1 LDDLSQLK
9 MTDQSKQD
17 TQDTEQ
23 TPEINLAPGPTAP
36 LRIAGRYEVV
46 TTLTGGMGIVYLCRD
61 HVTNQA
67 VALKTFK
74 PEYLSHRLARD
85 LFLREGTMWVE
96 LGSHPHI
103 VRAHRVER
111 IGDGREVYLVLEWVV
126 EPKGKGGPSL
136 RSWLFPGKPLTIEE
150 SLLISLQVARGMKY
164 AVSKIPRLVH
174 RDLKPENILIGFDKI
189 AKVTDFG
196 LASTISG
203 VSEQLG
209 VNSPAGENRQRTQVT
224 QGVVGT
230 PLYMPPEQWQHETLD
245 ERADIYALGCILYEM
260 LTGHVAAEGE
270 TQDELRQVHLSG
282 RIKPP
287 PPSMPKEVITIL
299 QSMLAPEPERRFR
312 NWRNVEGALVGA
324 YTAVTG
330 KEAPVAQIITDVTR
344 EDRIAA
350 GESYNMMG
358 LSYLDIGKL
367 SVAVMYFEQAVNVA
381 RAEESAELEGVS
393 LGNLGL
399 AYVAMGYVDR
409 ALEFFDE
416 HLSVAHKLGD
426 QTEECRALGNLG
438 RAYRRM
444 GKQEEAIRL
453 HERELA
459 IARKLNDQF
468 KEAVALY
475 SLGETYL
482 ENGDVPHAVTL
493 FKKSLTLAREN
504 GDRAR
509 VRSVLNGMGRVYLDS
524 NDIKEAAALFRQ
536 SLEIAR
542 EMGDRIGEGVALG
555 SLGDLYRQ
563 TGKPDRAI
571 ELYDIALTISQES
584 NDHRRELSNLNRL
597 GDIYFELKK
606 FGDARDHYEAALT
619 IAQEV
624 GDKIS
629 EMKSFE
635 TVADAYQMLG
645 DYMHAASLYRRMNAL
660 AQDMKDEDAEQR
672 ALYKLGIAYESWGD
686 LRRTINYFK
695 QHLAISQEKEDD
707 AAELKMLIRLGDLL
721 DRTKQLKPAIK
732 MFELY
737 LAKAREMELPAAI
750 GRGLNR
756 LGDMS
761 RLRLE
766 LEQAVDLY
774 KEALDLAQAQ
784 EDTTAELTAL
794 ANLGVAYTDQ
804 GKKWQAIRNADKALA
819 LARSTKSGKNLA
831 WTYYK
836 YALILFKQEKWVKVF
851 PYAEKA
857 ADLFERLGNEEMLE
871 KSEAL
876 RKEAETEQRKKRSS
890 GFLF

>member
-1 LDDLSQLK
+1 MQ
-9 MTDQSKQD
+9 DQSKQNS
-17 TQDTEQ
+17 ER
-23 TPEINLAPGPTAP
+23 TPEPTASPGPTSA

-61 HVTNQA
+61 HHSNLP

-126 EPKGKGGPSL
+126 QPKGKDTPSL
-136 RSWLFPGKPLTIEE
+136 RSWLWPGKPLPLDQ
-150 SLLISLQVARGMKY
+150 SLLFALQVARGMEY
-164 AVSKIPRLVH
+164 AVGKIVGLVH
-174 RDLKPENILIGFDKI
+174 RDLKPENILIGYDEI

-209 VNSPAGENRQRTQVT
+209 LDLSGGGNRQRTQVT

-230 PLYMPPEQWQHETLD
+230 PLYMAPEQWRHETLD
-245 ERADIYALGCILYEM
+245 QRADIYALGCILYEM

-270 TQDELRQVHLSG
+270 DQDELRQIHLAG

-287 PPSMPKEVITIL
+287 PATLPKEVVTVL
-299 QSMLAPEPERRFR
+299 RALLAPERERRLR
-312 NWRNVEGALVGA
+312 NWHDVEAALSSV

-330 KEAPVAQIITDVTR
+330 KKAPVSQTISDVTR

-350 GESYNMMG
+350 GESYNTMG

-367 SVAVMYFEQAVNVA
+367 GVAVMYFEQAVSVA
-381 RAEESAELEGVS
+381 RTEESDELEAMA

-399 AYVAMGYVDR
+399 AYVAMGYINR
-409 ALEFFDE
+409 AIEFFE
-416 HLSVAHKLGD
+416 EQMAIAHKLGD
-426 QTEECRALGNLG
+426 QAQECRALGSLG
-438 RAYRRM
+438 RAFRRL

-459 IARKLNDQF
+459 IARKLGDRPR
-468 KEAVALY
+468 EAVALD
-475 SLGETYL
+475 SLGETYR
-482 ENGDVPHAVTL
+482 EWGDVPQAVS
-493 FKKSLTLAREN
+493 FYKKSLGIAREI
-504 GDRAR
+504 GDNAR
-509 VRSVLNGMGRVYLDS
+509 VRSILNGMGRVYLDS
-524 NDIKEAAALFRQ
+524 DDIKEAAALFRQ

-542 EMGDRIGEGVALG
+542 DMGDRIGEGVALG
-555 SLGDLYRQ
+555 SLGDLHCKTQ
-563 TGKPDRAI
+563 KADRAI
-571 ELYDIALTISQES
+571 ELYKLALTISQES
-584 NDHRRELSNLNRL
+584 NDRRKELRNLHRL
-597 GDIYFELKK
+597 GEIYFELQQP
-606 FGDARDHYEAALT
+606 GEARDYFEAALAM
-619 IAQEV
+619 AQEV
-624 GDKIS
+624 GDKTN
-629 EMKSFE
+629 EMRHFE
-635 TVADAYQMLG
+635 NVADTYIALG
-645 DYMHAASLYRRMNAL
+645 DYMHAASLYRRMHAL
-660 AQDMKDEDAEQR
+660 AQDMKDAAAEQR
-672 ALYKLGIAYESWGD
+672 ALYKLGIAYENWGD

-695 QHLAISQEKEDD
+695 QHLAISQGMNDRT
-707 AAELKMLIRLGDLL
+707 AELKMLIRLGDLY
-721 DRTKQLKPAIK
+721 DRTKQIKPAIE

-737 LAKAREMELPAAI
+737 LAQARAAGLPRAI

-761 RLRLE
+761 RIRLD
-766 LEQAVDLY
+766 LDRAVELY
-774 KEALDLAQAQ
+774 KEALDLAQEQ
-784 EDTTAELTAL
+784 NDPTAELTAL
-794 ANLGVAYTDQ
+794 ANLGLVYTDQ
-804 GKKWQAIRNADKALA
+804 GKKWQAIRHADKALV

-851 PYAEKA
+851 PHAEKA
-857 ADLFERLGNEEMLE
+857 AELFDRLGNEEMAE
-871 KSEAL
+871 KAQAL
-876 RKEAETEQRKKRSS
+876 RDDAVTEQQKKRSS

>member
-1 LDDLSQLK
+1 MQ
-9 MTDQSKQD
+9 DQSKKD
-17 TQDTEQ
+17 SEQ
-23 TPEINLAPGPTAP
+23 TPEPTRVPGPTAP
-36 LRIAGRYEVV
+36 LRIANRYEVV

-61 HVTNQA
+61 HATNQA

-96 LGSHPHI
+96 LGAYPHI

-136 RSWLFPGKPLTIEE
+136 RSWLYPGKPLPLDQ
-150 SLLISLQVARGMKY
+150 SLLFALQVARGMKY
-164 AVSKIPRLVH
+164 AVNKIAGLIH
-174 RDLKPENILIGFDKI
+174 RDLKPENILIGFDGI

-209 VNSPAGENRQRTQVT
+209 LNTPAGESRQRTQVT

-230 PLYMPPEQWQHETLD
+230 PLYMAPEQWRHEPLD

-260 LTGHVAAEGE
+260 ITGNVAAEGE
-270 TQDELRQVHLSG
+270 TQDDLRQVHLSG

-287 PPSMPKEVITIL
+287 PASLPKEVVTIL
-299 QSMLAPEPERRFR
+299 RAMLALERERRFR
-312 NWRNVEGALVGA
+312 NWYDVEVALAGT

-330 KEAPVAQIITDVTR
+330 KEAPVAQMRTDITKA
-344 EDRIAA
+344 DRIAV
-350 GESYNMMG
+350 GESFNMMG

-367 SVAVMYFEQAVNVA
+367 SVAVMYFEQVVSVA
-381 RAEESAELEGVS
+381 RTEESAELEGVG

-409 ALEFFDE
+409 ALEFFEE
-416 HLSVAHKLGD
+416 HLSIAHKLDD
-426 QTEECRALGNLG
+426 QAEECRALGNLG
-438 RAYRRM
+438 RAYRRL
-444 GKQEEAIRL
+444 GKQEDAIRL

-459 IARKLNDQF
+459 IARKLNDRF

-475 SLGETYL
+475 NLGETYR
-482 ENGDVPHAVTL
+482 EYGDVPQAVSL
-493 FKKSLTLAREN
+493 FKKSLAISREI

-509 VRSVLNGMGRVYLDS
+509 VRSILNGMGSVYLDS

-536 SLEIAR
+536 SLEIAK

-555 SLGDLYRQ
+555 SLGDLYRK
-563 TGKPDRAI
+563 TGKPDRAV
-571 ELYDIALTISQES
+571 ELYNLALTVSQES
-584 NDHRRELSNLNRL
+584 NDRRREMRNLNRL
-597 GDIYFELKK
+597 GDIYFEMNQ
-606 FGDARDHYEAALT
+606 FGEARDHYEAALVM
-619 IAQEV
+619 AQEV
-624 GDKIS
+624 GDKTS

-635 TVADAYQMLG
+635 TVADSYQQLG
-645 DYMHAASLYRRMNAL
+645 DYMHAASLYRRMYAL
-660 AQDMKDEDAEQR
+660 AQDMKDADAEQR
-672 ALYKLGIAYESWGD
+672 ALFKLGIAYESWGD

-695 QHLAISQEKEDD
+695 QHLVISQEKGDR
-707 AAELKMLIRLGDLL
+707 AAELEMFARLGDLY
-721 DRTKQLKPAIK
+721 DRTKQIKPAIE

-737 LAKAREMELPAAI
+737 LAQAREMEQPEAI
-750 GRGLNR
+750 GHGLNR
-756 LGDMS
+756 LGDMC
-761 RLRLE
+761 RIRLE
-766 LEQAVDLY
+766 LDQAVDLY
-774 KEALDLAQAQ
+774 KEALDLAHAQ
-784 EDTTAELTAL
+784 GDSTAELTAL
-794 ANLGVAYTDQ
+794 ANLGLVSTDQ
-804 GKKWQAIRNADKALA
+804 GKKWQAIRYADRALA

-851 PYAEKA
+851 PHAEKA
-857 ADLFERLGNEEMLE
+857 ADLFERLGHVEMAE
-871 KSEAL
+871 KAQALRSEA
-876 RKEAETEQRKKRSS
+876 EAEQIKKRSS

>member
-1 LDDLSQLK
+1 MQ
-9 MTDQSKQD
+9 DQSKQNS
-17 TQDTEQ
+17 EQ
-23 TPEINLAPGPTAP
+23 TPEPTVIPGATAP

-61 HVTNQA
+61 HATNQA

-136 RSWLFPGKPLTIEE
+136 RSWLYPGQPLPLDQ
-150 SLLISLQVARGMKY
+150 SLLFTLQVARGMKY
-164 AVSKIPRLVH
+164 AVNKIPGLIH
-174 RDLKPENILIGFDKI
+174 RDLKPENILIGYDGI

-209 VNSPAGENRQRTQVT
+209 LNTPAGENRQRTQVT

-230 PLYMPPEQWQHETLD
+230 PLYMPPEQWLHEPLD
-245 ERADIYALGCILYEM
+245 ERADIYALGCILYE
-260 LTGHVAAEGE
+260 LITGHVAAEGE

-287 PPSMPKEVITIL
+287 PASMPKEVVTIL
-299 QSMLAPEPERRFR
+299 QAMLAPERERRFR
-312 NWRNVEGALVGA
+312 NWHDVEVAVAGA
-324 YTAVTG
+324 YTAVSG
-330 KEAPVAQIITDVTR
+330 KEAPLAQVRTDITR

-367 SVAVMYFEQAVNVA
+367 SVAVMYFEQAVGVG
-381 RAEESAELEGVS
+381 RAEESAKLEGVGLS
-393 LGNLGL
+393 NLGQ

-409 ALEFFDE
+409 ALEFFEE
-416 HLSVAHKLGD
+416 HLSIAHKLDD
-426 QTEECRALGNLG
+426 QAEECRALGNLG
-438 RAYRRM
+438 RAYRRL

-475 SLGETYL
+475 SLGETYR
-482 ENGDVPHAVTL
+482 EYGDVPQAVSL
-493 FKKSLTLAREN
+493 FKKSLTISREI

-509 VRSVLNGMGRVYLDS
+509 VRSILNGMGRVYLDS

-542 EMGDRIGEGVALG
+542 EMGDRIGEGIALG
-555 SLGDLYRQ
+555 SLGDLYRK

-571 ELYDIALTISQES
+571 ELYNLALTISQES
-584 NDHRRELSNLNRL
+584 NDRRRELRNLNRL
-597 GDIYFELKK
+597 GDIYTEMKQ
-606 FGDARDHYEAALT
+606 FGDARDHYEATLS

-624 GDKIS
+624 GDKTS

-635 TVADAYQMLG
+635 TVADSYQQLG
-645 DYMHAASLYRRMNAL
+645 DYMHAASLYRRMFAL
-660 AQDMKDEDAEQR
+660 SQDMKDEDAEQR
-672 ALYKLGIAYESWGD
+672 ALYKLGVAYESWGD

-695 QHLAISQEKEDD
+695 QHLTISQQKEDRV
-707 AAELKMLIRLGDLL
+707 AELEMFARLGDLY
-721 DRTKQLKPAIK
+721 DRTKQIKPAIE

-737 LAKAREMELPAAI
+737 LAQAREMELPQAI
-750 GRGLNR
+750 GHGLNR
-756 LGDMS
+756 LGDMC
-761 RLRLE
+761 RIRLE
-766 LEQAVDLY
+766 LDQAVDLY
-774 KEALDLAQAQ
+774 KEALDLAQEQGDSA
-784 EDTTAELTAL
+784 AELTTL
-794 ANLGVAYTDQ
+794 ANLGLAYTDQ
-804 GKKWQAIRNADKALA
+804 GKKWQAIRYADKALT

-851 PYAEKA
+851 PHAEKA
-857 ADLFERLGNEEMLE
+857 ADLFDRLGDDAMAE
-871 KSEAL
+871 KAQTL
-876 RKEAETEQRKKRSS
+876 RDEAEAEQLKKRSS

>member
-1 LDDLSQLK
+1 MQ
-9 MTDQSKQD
+9 DQSKKD
-17 TQDTEQ
+17 SEQ
-23 TPEINLAPGPTAP
+23 TPEPTIVPGPTAP
-36 LRIAGRYEVV
+36 LRIANRYEVV

-61 HVTNQA
+61 HATNQA

-96 LGSHPHI
+96 LGAHPHI

-136 RSWLFPGKPLTIEE
+136 RSWLYPGKPLPLDQ
-150 SLLISLQVARGMKY
+150 SLLFALQVARGMKY
-164 AVSKIPRLVH
+164 AVNKIAGLIH
-174 RDLKPENILIGFDKI
+174 RDLKPENILIGFDGI

-209 VNSPAGENRQRTQVT
+209 LNTPAGESRQRTQVT

-230 PLYMPPEQWQHETLD
+230 PLYMAPEQWRHEPLD

-260 LTGHVAAEGE
+260 ITGNVAAEGDN
-270 TQDELRQVHLSG
+270 QDDLRQVHLLG

-287 PPSMPKEVITIL
+287 PASLPKEVVTIL
-299 QSMLAPEPERRFR
+299 RAMLALERERRFR
-312 NWRNVEGALVGA
+312 NWYDVEVALAGT

-330 KEAPVAQIITDVTR
+330 KEAPVAQMRTDITR
-344 EDRIAA
+344 ADRIAV
-350 GESYNMMG
+350 GESFNMMG

-367 SVAVMYFEQAVNVA
+367 SVAVMYFEQVVSVA
-381 RAEESAELEGVS
+381 RAEESAELEGVG

-409 ALEFFDE
+409 ALEFFEE
-416 HLSVAHKLGD
+416 HLSIAHKLDD
-426 QTEECRALGNLG
+426 QAEECRALGNLG
-438 RAYRRM
+438 RAYRRL
-444 GKQEEAIRL
+444 GKQEDAIRF

-459 IARKLNDQF
+459 IARKLNDRF

-475 SLGETYL
+475 SLGETYR
-482 ENGDVPHAVTL
+482 EYGDIPQAVSL
-493 FKKSLTLAREN
+493 FKKSLAISREI

-509 VRSVLNGMGRVYLDS
+509 VRSILNGMGRVYLDS

-536 SLEIAR
+536 SLEIAK

-555 SLGDLYRQ
+555 SLGDLYRK
-563 TGKPDRAI
+563 TGKPDRAV
-571 ELYDIALTISQES
+571 ELYNLALTISQES
-584 NDHRRELSNLNRL
+584 NDRRREMRNLNRL
-597 GDIYFELKK
+597 GDIYFEMNQ
-606 FGDARDHYEAALT
+606 FGEARDHYEAALVM
-619 IAQEV
+619 AQEV
-624 GDKIS
+624 GDKTS

-635 TVADAYQMLG
+635 TVADSYQQLG
-645 DYMHAASLYRRMNAL
+645 DYMHAASLYRRMYAL
-660 AQDMKDEDAEQR
+660 AQDMKDADAEQR
-672 ALYKLGIAYESWGD
+672 ALFKLGIAYESWGD

-695 QHLAISQEKEDD
+695 QHLVISQEKGDR
-707 AAELKMLIRLGDLL
+707 AAELEMFARLGDLY
-721 DRTKQLKPAIK
+721 DRTKQIKPAIE

-737 LAKAREMELPAAI
+737 LAQAREMERPEAI
-750 GRGLNR
+750 GHGLNR
-756 LGDMS
+756 LGDMC
-761 RLRLE
+761 RIRLE
-766 LEQAVDLY
+766 LDQAVDLY

-784 EDTTAELTAL
+784 GDSMAELTAL
-794 ANLGVAYTDQ
+794 ANLGLAYTDQ
-804 GKKWQAIRNADKALA
+804 GKKWQAIRYADRALA

-851 PYAEKA
+851 PHAEKA
-857 ADLFERLGNEEMLE
+857 ADLFERLGDEEMAERAQALR
-871 KSEAL
+871 SEA
-876 RKEAETEQRKKRSS
+876 EAEQLKKRSS

>member
-1 LDDLSQLK
+1 MQ
-9 MTDQSKQD
+9 DQSQ
-17 TQDTEQ
+17 QNSEQ
-23 TPEINLAPGPTAP
+23 IPDPTIAPGPTAP

-61 HVTNQA
+61 HATNQA

-74 PEYLSHRLARD
+74 PEFLSHRLARD

-136 RSWLFPGKPLTIEE
+136 RSWLYPGQPLPLEQ
-150 SLLISLQVARGMKY
+150 SLLFTLQVARGMKY
-164 AVSKIPRLVH
+164 AVNKIPGLIH
-174 RDLKPENILIGFDKI
+174 RDLKPENILIGYDGI

-209 VNSPAGENRQRTQVT
+209 LNTPAGENRQRTQVT
-224 QGVVGT
+224 QGIVGT
-230 PLYMPPEQWQHETLD
+230 PLYMPPEQWLHEPLD
-245 ERADIYALGCILYEM
+245 ERADIYALGCILYE
-260 LTGHVAAEGE
+260 LITGNVAAEGE
-270 TQDELRQVHLSG
+270 TQDELRAVHLSG

-287 PPSMPKEVITIL
+287 PASMPNEVVTIL
-299 QSMLAPEPERRFR
+299 QAMLATDRERRFR
-312 NWRNVEGALVGA
+312 NWQDVEVAVAGA
-324 YTAVTG
+324 YTAVSG
-330 KEAPVAQIITDVTR
+330 KEAPLAQVRTDITR

-367 SVAVMYFEQAVNVA
+367 SVAVMYFEQAVGVG
-381 RAEESAELEGVS
+381 RAEESAKLEGVGLS
-393 LGNLGL
+393 NLGL

-409 ALEFFDE
+409 ALEFFEE
-416 HLSVAHKLGD
+416 HLSIAHKLDD
-426 QTEECRALGNLG
+426 QAEECRALGNLG
-438 RAYRRM
+438 RAYRRL

-475 SLGETYL
+475 SLGETYR
-482 ENGDVPHAVTL
+482 EYGDVPQAVSL
-493 FKKSLTLAREN
+493 FKKSLTISREI

-509 VRSVLNGMGRVYLDS
+509 VRSILNGMGRVYLDS

-542 EMGDRIGEGVALG
+542 EMGDRIGEGIALG
-555 SLGDLYRQ
+555 SLGDLYRK

-571 ELYDIALTISQES
+571 ELYNLALTISQES
-584 NDHRRELSNLNRL
+584 NDRRQELRNLNRL
-597 GDIYFELKK
+597 GAIYTEMKQ
-606 FGDARDHYEAALT
+606 FGDARDHYEAALA

-624 GDKIS
+624 GDKTS

-635 TVADAYQMLG
+635 TVADSYQQLG
-645 DYMHAASLYRRMNAL
+645 DYMHAASLYRRMFAL
-660 AQDMKDEDAEQR
+660 TQDMKDEDAEQR
-672 ALYKLGIAYESWGD
+672 ALYKLGVAYESWGD

-695 QHLAISQEKEDD
+695 QHLVISQQKADK
-707 AAELKMLIRLGDLL
+707 AAELEMFARLGDLY
-721 DRTKQLKPAIK
+721 DRTKQIKPAIE

-737 LAKAREMELPAAI
+737 LAQAREMELPEAI
-750 GRGLNR
+750 GHGLNR
-756 LGDMS
+756 LGDMC
-761 RLRLE
+761 RIRLE
-766 LEQAVDLY
+766 LDQAVDLY

-784 EDTTAELTAL
+784 GNSAAELTTL
-794 ANLGVAYTDQ
+794 ANLGLAYTDQ
-804 GKKWQAIRNADKALA
+804 GKKWQAIRYADKALA

-836 YALILFKQEKWVKVF
+836 YALILLKQEKWVKVF
-851 PYAEKA
+851 PHAEKA
-857 ADLFERLGNEEMLE
+857 ADLFERLGDDAMAE
-871 KSEAL
+871 KAQAL
-876 RKEAETEQRKKRSS
+876 RDEAEAEQRKKRAS